1 MENEALVRLTAFAGL
16 FTLFAAAEWVWP
28 RRPQTRARWGTN
40 WAFVLIDTAALRIT
54 ALLIPFVATL
64 AAVDA
69 GRLGVGLFNAT
80 GWPFWLEALIA
91 IVVLDFVVWANHVA
105 FHRWPL
111 LWRIHRVHHA
121 DEEIDV
127 STAIRFHPFEALLS
141 MAVKIA
147 AVYLLGAAALAV
159 ILFEIL
165 LNGSA
170 MFNHANWRLPD
181 RVDRWLRLVWVTPDM
196 HRIHHSTDR
205 GEHDSNYGFALSIW
219 DRIFGT
225 YTEDPA
231 DGHEGMAIGL
241 RWRDGESKGLWWS
254 LTLPFRRL

>member
-1 MENEALVRLTAFAGL
+1 MEHEMLIRLGAFAGL
-16 FTLFAAAEWVWP
+16 FALFALAEWVWP
-28 RRPQTRARWGTN
+28 RRPQTRKRWGTN
-40 WAFVLIDTAALRIT
+40 WAFVLIDTAALRLT

-64 AAVDA
+64 AAIDA
-69 GRLGVGLFNAT
+69 SRNGIGLFNAAD
-80 GWPFWLEALIA
+80 WPFWLEALLA

-105 FHRWPL
+105 FHKWPL

-147 AVYLLGAAALAV
+147 TVYALGAAALAV
-159 ILFEIL
+159 ILFEII

-170 MFNHANWRLPD
+170 MFNHANWRLPLWL
-181 RVDRWLRLVWVTPDM
+181 DRWLRLVWVTPDM
-196 HRIHHSTDR
+196 HRIHHSVER
-205 GEHDSNYGFALSIW
+205 REHDTNYGFALSIW

-225 YTEDPA
+225 YTEEPA
-231 DGHEGMAIGL
+231 QGHEGMRIGL
-241 RWRDGESKGLWWS
+241 RWQRGESRGLLWS
-254 LTLPFRRL
+254 LGLPFRKL